1 MSFSLVD
8 QVASLLG
15 CTKRD
20 AHDAIGAV
28 VEAVHTGI
36 AQAGD
41 GGKVAIPK
49 LVTFTVQHKESRM
62 ARNPKT
68 GEPVNVPAHYVVRA
82 KPAASVK
89 RSVN

>member
-20 AHDAIGAV
+20 AQDAVKAV
-28 VEAVHTGI
+28 VEAVHTGLS
-36 AQAGD
+36 QAGD

-49 LVTFTVQHKESRM
+49 LVTFVVQHKESRI

-68 GEPVNVPAHYVVRA
+68 GDPVDVPAHYIVRA